1 MKTYIPK
8 ENEAVFYRISMYSN
22 GLLTLSS
29 GGMFVSRVLQ
39 GKGIS
44 YFWLTCVMI
53 TMAIAI
59 NSVIKYKKASTKKD
73 VEF

>member
-1 MKTYIPK
+1 LKTYITK
-8 ENEAVFYRISMYSN
+8 EKEAAFYRISMYPN

-29 GGMFVSRVLQ
+29 GSMFAGRVFQ

-44 YFWLTCVMI
+44 YFWLTCALI
-53 TMAIAI
+53 TMASAI